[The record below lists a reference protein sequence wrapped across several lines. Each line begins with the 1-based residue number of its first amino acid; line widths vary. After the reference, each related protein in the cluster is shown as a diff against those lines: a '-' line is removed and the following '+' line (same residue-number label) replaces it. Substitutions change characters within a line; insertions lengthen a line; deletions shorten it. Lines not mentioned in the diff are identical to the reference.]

1 MTARIIGYILVF
13 LGSIYLFFMYDGQI
27 WTGFL
32 ILELLYPI
40 CSCLFLR
47 HTGRQVS
54 VRFGRFPAM
63 AERGKRFSGTLI
75 LKNHSRLWS
84 VRYVLRAQVRNGF
97 SGQPAPGIEK
107 NGSAPGTAAFP
118 SRRGFFRRK
127 AKAAL
132 RIKYA
137 PSELSP
143 FEEQKLDVELDSAYA
158 GTVEYRLDALV
169 LYDMLG
175 IFCRTI
181 PLGER
186 RAIGDRK
193 SVV

>member
-97 SGQPAPGIEK
+97 SGQPAPGIK
-107 NGSAPGTAAFP
+107 KS
-118 SRRGFFRRK
+118 
-127 AKAAL
+127 
-132 RIKYA
+132 
-137 PSELSP
+137 
-143 FEEQKLDVELDSAYA
+143 
-158 GTVEYRLDALV
+158 
-169 LYDMLG
+169 
-175 IFCRTI
+175 
-181 PLGER
+181 
-186 RAIGDRK
+186 GDRK